1 MPVEAQWDVALRW
14 CNGLKLNMK
23 SRDLAR
29 RFRQTSSVNGFA
41 RTGAM
46 QNNPCAASMLQTLQL
61 DGDDDME
68 RVLWKTAMN
77 CANLAKR
84 RRDTEAACTCEA
96 VRQRGKGA
104 LVAISSSV
112 DGEKHDSALL

>member
-1 MPVEAQWDVALRW
+1 
-14 CNGLKLNMK
+14 
-23 SRDLAR
+23 
-29 RFRQTSSVNGFA
+29 
-41 RTGAM
+41 M
-46 QNNPCAASMLQTLQL
+46 QNNPCAASILQTLQL

-84 RRDTEAACTCEA
+84 RRNTEAACTCEA

-104 LVAISSSV
+104 LVAIFSSV
-112 DGEKHDSALL
+112 GGAKQPTALI